1 MLAVD
6 RLSALPLRLARSM
19 QSRFVRETE
28 LGQDSQSSRCVRV
41 CSTIDCVLCVS
52 SAFVRAVV
60 CCKPFPGEEKWWEVV
75 VAEDNK
81 LFIVMKAYKEHRKLV
96 VAGIKTSK
104 SFKLVELRQQFS
116 KSSGS
121 DMIGIGELMNKRW
134 FCQWATVFF
143 CLFN

>member
-1 MLAVD
+1 MAD
-6 RLSALPLRLARSM
+6 
-19 QSRFVRETE
+19 
-28 LGQDSQSSRCVRV
+28 
-41 CSTIDCVLCVS
+41 
-52 SAFVRAVV
+52 
-60 CCKPFPGEEKWWEVV
+60 
-75 VAEDNK
+75 DNT

-104 SFKLVELRQQFS
+104 SFKMVELRQQFS

-143 CLFN
+143 CHFH